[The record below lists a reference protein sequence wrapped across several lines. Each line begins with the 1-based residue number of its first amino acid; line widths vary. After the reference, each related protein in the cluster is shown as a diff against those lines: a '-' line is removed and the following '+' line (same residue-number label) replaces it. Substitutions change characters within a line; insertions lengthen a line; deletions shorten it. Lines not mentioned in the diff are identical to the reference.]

1 MVQKLAKAASS
12 MNRYQILIE
21 YVGTNYNGWQIQRKG
36 KTIQGRIQNAI
47 YKIFKEKVNII
58 GSGRTDSGVHALEQS
73 AHFDTSTK
81 IKDSYKFLKSVNHFL
96 SRHGISILDLKKRQL
111 TFHAR
116 YSAKARIY
124 KYIILNRKSG
134 STLKNKRCWHI
145 IKKLNLAM
153 MKKGAKKLIG
163 TKDFSTFRSSSCSAK
178 TPVRTIKSIKFLTK
192 KDIIEIEIKAQSFLQ
207 NQVRSMVGCLK
218 YVGETKWSIK
228 KFDKIIK
235 SRKRTNCAP
244 PAPAEGLFLAKVI
257 Y

>member
-1 MVQKLAKAASS
+1 

-21 YVGTNYNGWQIQRKG
+21 YVGTNYNGWQVQRKG
-36 KTIQGRIQNAI
+36 KTIQGRIQNTI
-47 YKIFKEKVNII
+47 SKIFKEKINII

-73 AHFDTSTK
+73 AHFDSNTK

-96 SRHGISILDLKKRQL
+96 LRYGISILDIKKRKP

-116 YSAKARIY
+116 FSAKTRIY

-134 STLKNKRCWHI
+134 SVLKNKRCWHI
-145 IKKLNLAM
+145 IKKLNLEM

-192 KDIIEIEIKAQSFLQ
+192 KDVIEIEIKAQSFLQ

-218 YVGETKWSIK
+218 YVGEDKWSIQ

-235 SRKRTNCAP
+235 SKKRINCAP
-244 PAPAEGLFLAKVI
+244 PAPAEGLYLTKVI

>member
-1 MVQKLAKAASS
+1 

-21 YVGTNYNGWQIQRKG
+21 YVGTNYNGWQVQRKG

-47 YKIFKEKVNII
+47 SKIFKEKINII

-73 AHFDTSTK
+73 AHFDTNTK
-81 IKDSYKFLKSVNHFL
+81 IKDNYKFLKSVNHFL
-96 SRHGISILDLKKRQL
+96 SRYGISVLDLKKRKL

-124 KYIILNRKSG
+124 KYVILNRKSG
-134 STLKNKRCWHI
+134 SVLKNKRCWHI
-145 IKKLNLAM
+145 IKKLDLEM

-218 YVGETKWSIK
+218 YVGENRWSIQ

-235 SRKRTNCAP
+235 SKKRINCAP
-244 PAPAEGLFLAKVI
+244 PAPAEGLYLTKVI

>member
-1 MVQKLAKAASS
+1 

-21 YVGTNYNGWQIQRKG
+21 YVGTTYNGWQVQRKG
-36 KTIQGRIQNAI
+36 KTIQGRIQKAI
-47 YKIFKEKVNII
+47 SKIFKEKINII

-73 AHFDTSTK
+73 AHFDTNTK

-96 SRHGISILDLKKRQL
+96 SRHGISILDLKKRKL

-116 YSAKARIY
+116 YSAKARVY
-124 KYIILNRKSG
+124 KYVILNRKSG
-134 STLKNKRCWHI
+134 SVLKNKRCWHI
-145 IKKLNLAM
+145 IKKLDLEM
-153 MKKGAKKLIG
+153 MKKAAKKLIG

-178 TPVRTIKSIKFLTK
+178 TPVRTIKSIKFLTRQ
-192 KDIIEIEIKAQSFLQ
+192 DIIEIEIKAQSFLQ

-218 YVGETKWSIK
+218 YVGEDKWSIQ

-235 SRKRTNCAP
+235 SKKRINCAP
-244 PAPAEGLFLAKVI
+244 PAPAEGLYLTKVI

>member
-1 MVQKLAKAASS
+1 

-21 YVGTNYNGWQIQRKG
+21 YVGTTYNGWQVQRKG
-36 KTIQGRIQNAI
+36 KTIQGRIQKAI
-47 YKIFKEKVNII
+47 SKIFKEKINII

-73 AHFDTSTK
+73 AHFDTNTK

-96 SRHGISILDLKKRQL
+96 SRHGISILDLKKRKL

-116 YSAKARIY
+116 YSAKARVY
-124 KYIILNRKSG
+124 KYVILNRKSG
-134 STLKNKRCWHI
+134 SVLKNKRCWHI
-145 IKKLNLAM
+145 IKKLDLEM
-153 MKKGAKKLIG
+153 MKKAAKKLIG

-218 YVGETKWSIK
+218 YVGEDRWSIQ
-228 KFDKIIK
+228 KFDKTIK
-235 SRKRTNCAP
+235 SKKRINCAP
-244 PAPAEGLFLAKVI
+244 PAPAEGLYLIKVI

>member
-1 MVQKLAKAASS
+1 

-21 YVGTNYNGWQIQRKG
+21 YVGTDYSGWQVQRKG
-36 KTIQGRIQNAI
+36 NTIQGKIQ
-47 YKIFKEKVNII
+47 KIISKILKEKINVI

-73 AHFDTSTK
+73 AHFDTNTK
-81 IKDSYKFLKSVNHFL
+81 IKNSNRFLKSINHFL
-96 SRHGISILDLKKRQL
+96 FRCGISILDLKKRKL

-116 YSAKARIY
+116 YSAKERIY
-124 KYIILNRKSG
+124 KYVILNRKSG
-134 STLKNKRCWHI
+134 SALKNKRCWHI

-153 MKKGAKKLIG
+153 IKKGAKKLIG

-178 TPVRTIKSIKFLTK
+178 TPVRTIKSIKFLLK

-218 YVGETKWSIK
+218 YVGESKWSIQ

-235 SRKRTNCAP
+235 SKKRINCAP
-244 PAPAEGLFLAKVI
+244 PAPAEGLYLTKVI

>member
-1 MVQKLAKAASS
+1 

-21 YVGTNYNGWQIQRKG
+21 YVGTNYNGWQVQRKG
-36 KTIQGRIQNAI
+36 KTIQGRIQNI
-47 YKIFKEKVNII
+47 ISKILKEKINII

-73 AHFDTSTK
+73 AHFDTNTK

-96 SRHGISILDLKKRQL
+96 SRYGISVLDLKKRKL

-124 KYIILNRKSG
+124 KYVILNRKSD
-134 STLKNKRCWHI
+134 SVLKNKRCWHI
-145 IKKLNLAM
+145 IKKLDLEM

-178 TPVRTIKSIKFLTK
+178 TPVRTIKSIKFSIK

-207 NQVRSMVGCLK
+207 NQVRSIIGCLK
-218 YVGETKWSIK
+218 YIGEGKWTIQ

-235 SRKRTNCAP
+235 LKKRTSCAP
-244 PAPAEGLFLAKVI
+244 PAPAEGLYLTKVI

>member
-1 MVQKLAKAASS
+1 

-21 YVGTNYNGWQIQRKG
+21 YVGTNYNGWQVQRKG
-36 KTIQGRIQNAI
+36 KTIQGRIQNTI
-47 YKIFKEKVNII
+47 SKIFKEKINII

-73 AHFDTSTK
+73 AHFDTNTK

-96 SRHGISILDLKKRQL
+96 SRYGISILDIKKRKP

-124 KYIILNRKSG
+124 KYVILNRKFRSV
-134 STLKNKRCWHI
+134 LKNKRCWHI
-145 IKKLNLAM
+145 IKKLDLEV

-218 YVGETKWSIK
+218 YVGEDKWSIQ

-235 SRKRTNCAP
+235 SKKRINCAP
-244 PAPAEGLFLAKVI
+244 PAPAEGLYLTKVI

>member
-1 MVQKLAKAASS
+1 

-21 YVGTNYNGWQIQRKG
+21 YVGTNHNGWQVQRKG
-36 KTIQGRIQNAI
+36 KTIQGRIQNTI

-81 IKDSYKFLKSVNHFL
+81 IKDNYKFLKSINHFL
-96 SRHGISILDLKKRQL
+96 SRYGISILDLKKRKL

-116 YSAKARIY
+116 YSAKARVY
-124 KYIILNRKSG
+124 KYVILNRKSG
-134 STLKNKRCWHI
+134 SVLKNKRCWHI

-207 NQVRSMVGCLK
+207 NQVRSMIGCLK
-218 YVGETKWSIK
+218 YIGEGKWSIQ
-228 KFDKIIK
+228 KFEKIIK
-235 SRKRTNCAP
+235 SKKRINCAP
-244 PAPAEGLFLAKVI
+244 PAPAEGLYLTKVI

>member
-1 MVQKLAKAASS
+1 

-21 YVGTNYNGWQIQRKG
+21 YVGTNHNGWQVQRKG
-36 KTIQGRIQNAI
+36 KTIQGRIQNTI
-47 YKIFKEKVNII
+47 SKIFKEKVNII

-81 IKDSYKFLKSVNHFL
+81 IKDNYKFLKSINHFL
-96 SRHGISILDLKKRQL
+96 SRYGISILDLKKRKL

-116 YSAKARIY
+116 YSAKARVY
-124 KYIILNRKSG
+124 KYVILNRKSG
-134 STLKNKRCWHI
+134 SVLKNKRCWHI

-218 YVGETKWSIK
+218 YVGENKWSIQ

-235 SRKRTNCAP
+235 SKKRTNCAP
-244 PAPAEGLFLAKVI
+244 PAPAEGLYLTKVI

>member
-1 MVQKLAKAASS
+1 
-12 MNRYQILIE
+12 MNRYQILVE
-21 YVGTNYNGWQIQRKG
+21 YVGTNYNGWQIQKKG
-36 KTIQGRIQNAI
+36 KTIQGKIQKVI
-47 YKIFKEKVNII
+47 SKILNEKVNII

-73 AHFDTSTK
+73 AHFDTSVK
-81 IKDSYKFLKSVNHFL
+81 IKDSNKFLKSINHFL
-96 SRHGISILDLKKRQL
+96 SRYGISILDLKKKKL
-111 TFHAR
+111 TFHSR

-124 KYIILNRKSG
+124 KYVILNRKSG
-134 STLKNKRCWHI
+134 PVLKNKRCWHI
-145 IKKLNLAM
+145 IKKLNLEM

-178 TPVRTIKSIKFLTK
+178 TPIRTIKSIKFSTK

-218 YVGETKWSIK
+218 YVGEKKWSVQ

-235 SRKRTNCAP
+235 SKKRINCAP
-244 PAPAEGLFLAKVI
+244 PAPAEGLYLTKVI

>member
-1 MVQKLAKAASS
+1 

-36 KTIQGRIQNAI
+36 KTIQGRIQNTI
-47 YKIFKEKVNII
+47 SKIFKEKVNIV

-73 AHFDTSTK
+73 AHFDTNTK
-81 IKDSYKFLKSVNHFL
+81 IKNSYKFLKSVNHFL
-96 SRHGISILDLKKRQL
+96 SRYGISILDLKKRKL

-124 KYIILNRKSG
+124 KYVILNRKSG
-134 STLKNKRCWHI
+134 SVLKNKRCWHI
-145 IKKLNLAM
+145 IKKLDLEM

-178 TPVRTIKSIKFLTK
+178 TPIRTIKSIKFLIK
-192 KDIIEIEIKAQSFLQ
+192 QDIIEIEIKAQSFLQ

-218 YVGETKWSIK
+218 YVGEDKWSIQ

-235 SRKRTNCAP
+235 SKKRINCAP
-244 PAPAEGLFLAKVI
+244 PAPAEGLYLTKVI

>member
-1 MVQKLAKAASS
+1 

-21 YVGTNYNGWQIQRKG
+21 YVGTNYNGWQVQRKG

-47 YKIFKEKVNII
+47 SKIFKEKINII

-73 AHFDTSTK
+73 AHFDTNTK

-96 SRHGISILDLKKRQL
+96 SRYGISILDLKKRKL

-124 KYIILNRKSG
+124 KYVILNRKSG
-134 STLKNKRCWHI
+134 SVLKNKRCWHI
-145 IKKLNLAM
+145 IKKLDLEM

-178 TPVRTIKSIKFLTK
+178 TPVRTIKSIKFLTRQ
-192 KDIIEIEIKAQSFLQ
+192 DIIEIEIKAQSFLQ

-218 YVGETKWSIK
+218 YVGENKWSIQ

-235 SRKRTNCAP
+235 SKKRINCAP
-244 PAPAEGLFLAKVI
+244 PAPAEGLYLTKVI

>member
-1 MVQKLAKAASS
+1 

-21 YVGTNYNGWQIQRKG
+21 YVGTNYNGWQVQRKG

-47 YKIFKEKVNII
+47 SKIFKEKINII

-73 AHFDTSTK
+73 AHFDTNTK

-96 SRHGISILDLKKRQL
+96 SRYGISILELKKRKL

-124 KYIILNRKSG
+124 KYVILNRKSG

-218 YVGETKWSIK
+218 YVGENKWSIQ

-235 SRKRTNCAP
+235 SKKRINCAP
-244 PAPAEGLFLAKVI
+244 PAPAEGLYLTKVI

>member
-1 MVQKLAKAASS
+1 

-21 YVGTNYNGWQIQRKG
+21 YVGTNYNGWQVQRKG
-36 KTIQGRIQNAI
+36 KTIQGRIQNTI
-47 YKIFKEKVNII
+47 SKIFKEKINII

-73 AHFDTSTK
+73 AHFDTNTK

-96 SRHGISILDLKKRQL
+96 SRYDISILDLKKRKL

-124 KYIILNRKSG
+124 KYVILNRKSG

-178 TPVRTIKSIKFLTK
+178 TPVRTIKSIKFSIK

-207 NQVRSMVGCLK
+207 NQVRSMIGCLR
-218 YVGETKWSIK
+218 YIGEGKWNIQN
-228 KFDKIIK
+228 FEKIIK
-235 SRKRTNCAP
+235 SKKRINCAP
-244 PAPAEGLFLAKVI
+244 PAPAEGLYLTKVI

>member
-1 MVQKLAKAASS
+1 

-21 YVGTNYNGWQIQRKG
+21 YVGTNYNGWQVQRKG
-36 KTIQGRIQNAI
+36 KTIQGRIQNTI
-47 YKIFKEKVNII
+47 SKIFKEKINII

-96 SRHGISILDLKKRQL
+96 SRYGISILDLKKRKL

-124 KYIILNRKSG
+124 KYVILNRKSG
-134 STLKNKRCWHI
+134 SVLKNKRCWHI
-145 IKKLNLAM
+145 IKKLNLEM

-218 YVGETKWSIK
+218 YVGEDKWSIQ

-235 SRKRTNCAP
+235 SKKRINCAP
-244 PAPAEGLFLAKVI
+244 PAPAEGLYLTKVI

>member
-1 MVQKLAKAASS
+1 

-21 YVGTNYNGWQIQRKG
+21 YVGTNYNGWQVQRKG
-36 KTIQGRIQNAI
+36 KTIQGRIQNTI
-47 YKIFKEKVNII
+47 SKIFKEKVNII

-73 AHFDTSTK
+73 AHFDTNTK

-96 SRHGISILDLKKRQL
+96 SRYGISILDLKKRKL

-116 YSAKARIY
+116 YSAKARVY
-124 KYIILNRKSG
+124 KYVILNRKSG
-134 STLKNKRCWHI
+134 SVLKNKRCWHI
-145 IKKLNLAM
+145 IKKLNLEM

-218 YVGETKWSIK
+218 YVGENKWSIQ

-235 SRKRTNCAP
+235 SKKRINCAP
-244 PAPAEGLFLAKVI
+244 PAPAEGLYLTKVI

>member
-1 MVQKLAKAASS
+1 

-21 YVGTNYNGWQIQRKG
+21 YVGTNYNGWQVQRKG

-47 YKIFKEKVNII
+47 SKIFKEKINII

-73 AHFDTSTK
+73 AHFDTNTK

-96 SRHGISILDLKKRQL
+96 SRYGISILDLKKRKL

-124 KYIILNRKSG
+124 KYVILNRKSG
-134 STLKNKRCWHI
+134 SVLKNKRCWHI
-145 IKKLNLAM
+145 IKKLNLEM

-218 YVGETKWSIK
+218 YVGEDKWSIQ

-235 SRKRTNCAP
+235 SKKRINCAP
-244 PAPAEGLFLAKVI
+244 PAPAEGLYLTKVI

>member
-1 MVQKLAKAASS
+1 

-21 YVGTNYNGWQIQRKG
+21 YVGTNYNGWQLQRKG
-36 KTIQGRIQNAI
+36 RTIQGRIQNAI
-47 YKIFKEKVNII
+47 SKILKEKINII

-73 AHFDTSTK
+73 AHFDTNTK

-96 SRHGISILDLKKRQL
+96 SRYVISILDLKKRKL

-124 KYIILNRKSG
+124 KYVILNRKSG
-134 STLKNKRCWHI
+134 SVLKNKRCWHI
-145 IKKLNLAM
+145 IKKLDLEM

-192 KDIIEIEIKAQSFLQ
+192 QDIIEIEIKAQSFLQ

-218 YVGETKWSIK
+218 YVGEDKWSIQ

-235 SRKRTNCAP
+235 SKKRINCAP
-244 PAPAEGLFLAKVI
+244 PAPAEGLYLTKVI

>member
-1 MVQKLAKAASS
+1 MVQKYVKGVHL

-36 KTIQGRIQNAI
+36 DTIQGKIQNI
-47 YKIFKEKVNII
+47 ISKILKEKVNII
-58 GSGRTDSGVHALEQS
+58 GSGRTDSGVHAIEQS
-73 AHFDTSTK
+73 AHFDTSAK
-81 IKDSYKFLKSVNHFL
+81 IKDSNKFLKSINHFS
-96 SRHGISILDLKKRQL
+96 SRYGISVLDLKKREL
-111 TFHAR
+111 TFHSR
-116 YSAKARIY
+116 YSAKERVY

-134 STLKNKRCWHI
+134 SVLKNKRCWHI

-178 TPVRTIKSIKFLTK
+178 TPVRTIKSIKFFIK
-192 KDIIEIEIKAQSFLQ
+192 KDIIEIEIKAQSYLQ

-218 YVGETKWSIK
+218 YVGETKWSVQ

-235 SRKRTNCAP
+235 SKKRINCAP
-244 PAPAEGLFLAKVI
+244 PAPAEGLYLTKII

>member
-1 MVQKLAKAASS
+1 

-21 YVGTNYNGWQIQRKG
+21 YVGTNYNGWQVQRKG

-47 YKIFKEKVNII
+47 SKIFQEKINII

-73 AHFDTSTK
+73 AHFDTNTK

-96 SRHGISILDLKKRQL
+96 SRYGISILDLKKRKL

-116 YSAKARIY
+116 YSAKARVY
-124 KYIILNRKSG
+124 KYVILNRKSG
-134 STLKNKRCWHI
+134 SVLKNKRCWHI
-145 IKKLNLAM
+145 IKKLDLEM

-192 KDIIEIEIKAQSFLQ
+192 QDIIEIDIKAQSFLQ

-218 YVGETKWSIK
+218 YVGEDKWSIQ

-235 SRKRTNCAP
+235 SKKRINCAP
-244 PAPAEGLFLAKVI
+244 PAPAEGLYLTKVI

>member
-1 MVQKLAKAASS
+1 MVHKYVKAALL

-21 YVGTNYNGWQIQRKG
+21 YVGTNYSGWQIQKKG
-36 KTIQGRIQNAI
+36 KTIQGKIQ
-47 YKIFKEKVNII
+47 KIISKILKEKINII

-73 AHFDTSTK
+73 AHFDTNTE
-81 IKDSYKFLKSVNHFL
+81 IKNSNKFLKSINHFL
-96 SRHGISILDLKKRQL
+96 FRYDISILDLKKRKL

-116 YSAKARIY
+116 YSAKERIY
-124 KYIILNRKSG
+124 KYVILNRKSG

-145 IKKLNLAM
+145 IKKLNLAT

-178 TPVRTIKSIKFLTK
+178 TPMRTIKSIKFLAE
-192 KDIIEIEIKAQSFLQ
+192 KDIIKIEIKAKSFIQ

-218 YVGETKWSIK
+218 YIGENKWTLQ
-228 KFDKIIK
+228 KFEKIIK
-235 SRKRTNCAP
+235 SKKRTNCAP
-244 PAPAEGLFLAKVI
+244 PAPAEGLFLTKII